1 MSTRS
6 AIIQKIEGGYRGIYC
21 HFDGYPQGVGRTLIE
36 ENQYNTDDD
45 VTELINLGDLSE
57 LAPYIN
63 NTRAY
68 HRDFGEKWEENDP
81 VRGKTVAEVADKID
95 HNGYVYVWENG
106 SWTVNGEP
114 LPDAVYFDEE
124 VTPYGEITDVRH
136 LID

>member
-45 VTELINLGDLSE
+45 VTELINLGHLSS

-95 HNGYVYVWENG
+95 HNGYVYVWENNA
-106 SWTVNGEP
+106 WTVNGEP